1 MIPPEGL
8 GGDTFAHQKS
18 DVVNPVYVLCTL
30 RFTDEQLDKLRA
42 VSFRLRVVQRTC
54 HSADEV
60 AQAMNG
66 HIEVLYTFPVPAD
79 ILERAPNLRWIQLHS
94 AGADHLLG
102 TSVWRSDVLI
112 TTASGV
118 HATTI
123 GEFVMALILAL
134 SYRVPRMVGYQKQ
147 ATWPQGRWDLFA
159 RRELRGQTIGIVGYG
174 SIGREVAR
182 LAQAL
187 GMRVLA
193 VKRDPTDRAD
203 HGWRLPGTGD
213 PDGSIPERYY
223 APDQLL
229 EMLPECDF
237 VVLAVPMTDT
247 TQRLIGEVELRA
259 MKPTACLI
267 NIARGGVVDE
277 PALVRALQE
286 GWIAG
291 AGLDV
296 FGQEP
301 LPADSPLWRL
311 DNVILSPHVAG
322 FTLDYDRWA
331 TNLFA
336 ENLRRYLAGEPLL
349 NLVDR
354 ERGY

>member
-1 MIPPEGL
+1 
-8 GGDTFAHQKS
+8 
-18 DVVNPVYVLCTL
+18 LCTL

-42 VSFRLRVVQRTC
+42 VSPRLEVVQRTC
-54 HSADEV
+54 HNAEEV
-60 AQAMNG
+60 AQALDADT
-66 HIEVLYTFPVPAD
+66 EVLYTFPVPHD

-102 TSVWRSDVLI
+102 TPVWESDVPI
-112 TTASGV
+112 TTTSGL

-123 GEFVMALILAL
+123 AEHVMALILAFN
-134 SYRVPRMVGYQKQ
+134 YRVPRVLHYQRQ
-147 ATWPQGRWDLFA
+147 GTWPSGRWGLFA
-159 RRELRGQTIGIVGYG
+159 RNELRGQTIGVVGYG

-182 LAQAL
+182 LAHAF

-193 VKRDPTDRAD
+193 AKRDPSDRAD

-229 EMLPECDF
+229 EMLPQCDF
-237 VVLAVPMTDT
+237 VVLAVPMTGAT
-247 TQRLIGEVELRA
+247 RELIGEAELRA
-259 MKPTACLI
+259 MKSTAYLI

-277 PALVRALQE
+277 PALIRALQE

-296 FGQEP
+296 FSQEP

-322 FTLDYDRWA
+322 FTLNYDRWA
-331 TNLFA
+331 TDLFA

-349 NLVDR
+349 NLVNK